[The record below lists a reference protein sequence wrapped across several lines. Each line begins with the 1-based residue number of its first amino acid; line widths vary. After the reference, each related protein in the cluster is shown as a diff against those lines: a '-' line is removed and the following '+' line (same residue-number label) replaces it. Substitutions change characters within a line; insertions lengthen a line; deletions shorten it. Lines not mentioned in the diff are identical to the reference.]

1 MQDIAHR
8 IEQLTAKIQELQDVF
23 TGGKITILEA
33 VHVSQ
38 QGILFLKIL
47 YCSISQNR

>member
-23 TGGKITILEA
+23 TGGKITILE
-33 VHVSQ
+33 VLHVSQ

>member
-8 IEQLTAKIQELQDVF
+8 MEQLTAKIQELQDML

-33 VHVSQ
+33 LHV
-38 QGILFLKIL
+38 
-47 YCSISQNR
+47 